1 MSLWPVILSGGSGSR
16 LWPLSREHLPKQL
29 LPLTGQRTMLQV
41 TASRTVGLSGVRAAL
56 VVCNE
61 SHRFLVAE
69 QLRAIDRAPADIILE
84 PVGRNTAPAVAAAAL
99 RALEDDPDAVLLVQ
113 PADHVI
119 ADETRFR
126 AAAELGREAAAEG
139 ALVTFGIAPARAET
153 GYGYIQ
159 AGASEQPAAPVLRFV
174 EKPDAA
180 TAQQYVESGEYYWN
194 SGMFLFRAERYLAE
208 LERYRPDILAAVRQA
223 YQAADRDLDFLR
235 LDAQAFAASPSD
247 SIDYAVME
255 RTDAARVVAL
265 DAGWSDVGA
274 WDALHDIGLRDDS
287 GNVMSGDVIAED
299 AEGCY
304 LRAESRLLAVTG
316 LRDHL
321 VVETADAVLV
331 APRSNAQHVKTLV
344 ERLRTAGR
352 AEATSHRRVY
362 RPWGWYEGLAADSGF
377 QVKLIEVNP
386 GASLS
391 LQYHNHRA
399 EHWVVVQGEARVT
412 RGDEVFDLAA
422 GASTYIP
429 LGETHRLE
437 NCGAGAL
444 RIVEVQSGSYLGE
457 DDIVRLEDRYGRSPE

>member
-1 MSLWPVILSGGSGSR
+1 MSVWPVILSGGSGSR

-41 TASRTVGLSGVRAAL
+41 TASRTVGLGGVRAAL

-61 SHRFLVAE
+61 AHRFLVAE
-69 QLRAIDRAPADIILE
+69 QLRAIDRAPAEIILE

-119 ADETRFR
+119 ADEPRFR
-126 AAAELGREAAAEG
+126 AAAELGRAAAAAG
-139 ALVTFGIAPARAET
+139 ALVTFGISPARAET

-159 AGASEQPAAPVLRFV
+159 AANSDEPAAPVLRFV
-174 EKPDAA
+174 EKPNAA
-180 TAQQYVESGEYYWN
+180 TAQRYVDSGEYYWN

-208 LERYRPDILAAVRQA
+208 LEHYRPDILVAVRQA
-223 YQAADRDLDFLR
+223 YRAADRDLDFLR
-235 LDAQAFAASPSD
+235 LDAEAFAASPSD
-247 SIDYAVME
+247 SVDYAVME
-255 RTDAARVVAL
+255 RTDSARVVAL

-274 WDALHDIGLRDDS
+274 WDALHEIGSRDDRD
-287 GNVMSGDVIAED
+287 NVVSGDVIAED

-331 APRSNAQHVKTLV
+331 APRSSAQQVKALA
-344 ERLRTAGR
+344 ERLRASDR

-412 RGDEVFDLAA
+412 RGEEVFDLAA

-429 LGETHRLE
+429 LGDTHRLE
-437 NCGAGAL
+437 NRGAGAL
-444 RIVEVQSGSYLGE
+444 RIVEVQSGDYLGE

>member
-1 MSLWPVILSGGSGSR
+1 MSVWPVILSGGSGSR

-29 LPLTGQRTMLQV
+29 LPLTGQRTMLQA
-41 TASRTVGLSGVRAAL
+41 TAARTAGLGGVRAAL

-61 SHRFLVAE
+61 AHRFMVAE

-119 ADETRFR
+119 ADEPRFR
-126 AAAELGREAAAEG
+126 AAVDRGRAAAADG
-139 ALVTFGIAPARAET
+139 ALVTFGIAPTRAET

-159 AGASEQPAAPVLRFV
+159 AAPGEAAAAPVQRFV

-180 TAQQYVESGEYYWN
+180 TAQQYVASGEYYWN

-208 LERYRPDILAAVRQA
+208 LERYRPEMLTAVRRACQVA
-223 YQAADRDLDFLR
+223 HRDLDFLR
-235 LDAQAFAASPSD
+235 LDATAFAASPSD

-255 RTDAARVVAL
+255 QTDSARVVVL

-274 WDALHDIGLRDDS
+274 WDALHEIGKRDDS
-287 GNVMSGDVIAED
+287 DNVTSGDVIAHD
-299 AEGCY
+299 AAGCY

-316 LRDHL
+316 LQDHL
-321 VVETADAVLV
+321 VIETADAVLV
-331 APRSNAQHVKTLV
+331 APRSRAQQVKALV
-344 ERLRTAGR
+344 EVMRATDR
-352 AEATSHRRVY
+352 AEVMSHRRVY
-362 RPWGWYEGLAADSGF
+362 RPWGWYEGLAADTGF

-399 EHWVVVQGEARVT
+399 EHWVVVQGVARVT
-412 RGDEVFDLAA
+412 RDNEVFDLAA

-429 LGETHRLE
+429 LGDTHRLE
-437 NCGAGAL
+437 NHGAGAL
-444 RIVEVQSGSYLGE
+444 RIIEVQSGNYLGE
-457 DDIVRLEDRYGRSPE
+457 DDIVRIEDHYGRSPE